1 MYANGLSTT
10 VYSGIHHV
18 FIIPHY
24 VMRGFV
30 FLVFVICSAVGS
42 SAQNLDV
49 AGNKIISD
57 LLFTRYTS
65 KEGLPDNR
73 IRSVFQDSKGFLWVG
88 TMNGVSR
95 YDGYNFRKY
104 YNNNDPNSISG
115 NWAFAICED
124 AAQNIWIGT
133 LNGLNVFDTKKEK
146 FTAYQHIAG
155 DKTSLFSNKITSL
168 LFDTSGKLWIGT
180 QEGLTKLDPSTGKFD
195 HFNQPPLRTY
205 ISKIIRSDGDHIWI
219 ATAEGMVR
227 FNTRSGAYRFYE
239 IKVKPDPY
247 GAFFWSLLEDNKDLY
262 IATGSEGIIKLG
274 YGRVTGDYGK
284 QSYLD
289 QHLHNIEVFDICKS
303 PAGDFWLATD
313 RGLAKIE
320 NPGTAASRVSFYRN
334 NPLNN
339 QSLSNNTVY
348 KVFIDRT
355 DNLWC
360 GTELGL
366 NKLNLHILPFQYFTF
381 KDPGAKDQ
389 VRSIFTPDGENIWI
403 GTAKNACY
411 QFNIKDNSTKPFR
424 FQPYQSPFNSHRSI
438 YIDDN
443 REIWM
448 GTLGGAMKLDQHGAA
463 DMVKEVTGLAIF
475 TILKDSKEN
484 LWLGTNDGL
493 LQIKKDGSRV
503 KYAHDPANPGSLSS
517 SFVHSLHE
525 DHNGYIW
532 VGFETSGLSY
542 LDPSTGIFTRVTPN
556 KAGEKVFGNIIYSI
570 LEYPANVIW
579 AGSESGLNKITLENA
594 GDGKYD
600 YTIRNYFEQNGLADK
615 SVNGILAGRGNSLW
629 ISTIKGLLHFDV
641 ATEQFRHYLPTL
653 NFSLGCAYRFD
664 EHNLLFGTSD
674 GFLIFDPEKISRNMV
689 LPEVAISE
697 LKLFNKEVG
706 IGNEFNGD
714 VILNEAISE
723 TQEISLGYKN
733 NVFTLGFIGL
743 HFSDPENNAYAY
755 KMEGFDNDWIYT
767 KASER
772 AVTYTNLD
780 PGTYTFSVK
789 AANSFGNW
797 NEKPATLTIHI
808 SPPWWKT
815 WWAKLSY
822 FIVFNIILVMLIRYL
837 VKQSRQR
844 HAFETERL
852 LRLKDEELHQ
862 EQLGFFTN
870 ITHELQTPL
879 TLINGSVERFLYKKE
894 QSTDRH
900 YFLSMIHQQSSRL
913 TYLVNQLL
921 DFRKA
926 EAGHLQRH
934 DCNLDVSGLLT
945 GIANLFVP
953 LCEQKKLHYSIA
965 VEPGITG
972 WTDKDKL
979 EKIIFNLLSNAF
991 KHSDSDQEIVFS
1003 VYPGSDGKGMEIT
1016 VANSGCRL
1024 SPEQLHKIFDKF
1036 FVVSTGSDETYN
1048 HGIGLA
1054 FTQQLV
1060 NLLDGKISVTNENNW
1075 ISFKVW
1081 LPLPVTGEEGA
1092 SLQPQAPSYLL
1103 RSIASGPDAEVQLTA
1118 KENNKHALVA
1128 ALEAQ
1133 DKKTILVV
1141 EDEPAIRYLLR
1152 DILAENYI
1160 VYEAENGR
1168 QALELMK
1175 NVLPD
1180 LIISD
1185 IMMPD
1190 IDGLELC
1197 NKVKNSPDTCH
1208 IPFIHLSARGTLEQ
1222 KTEGYDVGAD
1232 AYIPKPFDT
1241 AHLLVRVRNLLEYRQ
1256 RLLNLFKKDDLTS
1269 RIAEEELADSDKTFL
1284 NRIVEIIE
1292 ENMDNT
1298 ELDAAFLEEKLL
1310 VSKMQLYRKLK
1321 ALSDMAPSEFIKHI
1335 RLQRAGVLLLSTQL
1349 TVSEIF
1355 YKTGF
1360 NNKSYFFKEFKK
1372 RYQCSPKEYRDQ
1384 HRIHA

>member
-1 MYANGLSTT
+1 
-10 VYSGIHHV
+10 
-18 FIIPHY
+18 
-24 VMRGFV
+24 
-30 FLVFVICSAVGS
+30 
-42 SAQNLDV
+42 
-49 AGNKIISD
+49 
-57 LLFTRYTS
+57 
-65 KEGLPDNR
+65 
-73 IRSVFQDSKGFLWVG
+73 
-88 TMNGVSR
+88 MNGVSR
-95 YDGYNFRKY
+95 YDGYSFRKY

-124 AAQNIWIGT
+124 AAQRIWIGT
-133 LNGLNVFDTKKEK
+133 LDGLNVFDAKTGQFK
-146 FTAYQHIAG
+146 AYQHAAG
-155 DKTSLFSNKITSL
+155 DSTSIFSNNITSL

-180 QEGLTKLDPSTGKFD
+180 REGLTKLDPATGKFER
-195 HFNQPPLRTY
+195 FSEAPFRTY
-205 ISKIIRSDGDHIWI
+205 ISSIIRSDGDHIWI
-219 ATAEGMVR
+219 ATAMGVVR
-227 FNTRSGAYRFYE
+227 FNTRSGAHRFYE
-239 IKVKPDPY
+239 ISVKPDPY
-247 GAFFWSLLEDNKDLY
+247 GAYFWSLLEDQKDLY
-262 IATGSEGIIKLG
+262 IATGSEGIIRLSYDPG
-274 YGRVTGDYGK
+274 TGDYGK

-289 QHLHNIEVFDICKS
+289 QHLHQTEVFDICKS

-313 RGLAKIE
+313 RGIAKIE
-320 NPGTAASRVSFYRN
+320 HPGTTASKVSFYRN

-381 KDPGAKDQ
+381 KDPSAKDQ

-411 QFNIKDNSTKPFR
+411 QFNIRDNATKPFR
-424 FQPYQSPFNSHRSI
+424 FQPSAFNSHRSI
-438 YIDDN
+438 YMDG
-443 REIWM
+443 RETWM
-448 GTLGGAMKLDQHGAA
+448 GTLGGAMKVDRRGAA
-463 DMVKEVTGLAIF
+463 TMVKEATGLAIF
-475 TILKDSKEN
+475 TILRDSREN
-484 LWLGTNDGL
+484 TWLGTNDGL
-493 LQIKKDGSRV
+493 IQIRKDGSHL
-503 KYAHDPANPGSLSS
+503 KYAHDPANPRSLSS

-525 DHNGYIW
+525 DHNGFIW

-542 LDPSTGIFTRVTPN
+542 LNPSTGVFTRVTPN

-579 AGSESGLNKITLENA
+579 AGSESGLNRITLNSLNN
-594 GDGKYD
+594 GQYD
-600 YTIRNYFEQNGLADK
+600 YNVKNYFEQDGLADQ
-615 SVNGILAGRGNSLW
+615 SVNGILAGKDNSLW

-641 ATEQFRHYLPTL
+641 RTEQFRHYLPTL

-664 EHNLLFGTSD
+664 AHNLLFGAAD
-674 GFLIFDPEKISRNMV
+674 GFLVFDPEKISHNDV

-706 IGNEFNGD
+706 IGKAFNGD
-714 VILNEAISE
+714 VILEQSITE
-723 TQEISLGYKN
+723 TKEISLGYRN
-733 NVFTLGFIGL
+733 NVFTLGFVGL

-767 KASER
+767 SAAER

-780 PGTYTFSVK
+780 PGTYTFQVK
-789 AANSFGNW
+789 AANSFGKW

-808 SPPWWKT
+808 FPPWWKT
-815 WWAKLSY
+815 WWAKLLY
-822 FIVFNIILVMLIRYL
+822 FIAFNIILVILIRYL

-844 HAFETERL
+844 HEFETERL

-879 TLINGSVERFLYKKE
+879 TLINGSIERFLYKKE
-894 QSTDRH
+894 QSTDRN

-934 DCNLDVSGLLT
+934 DGHLDVSGLLT

-953 LCEQKKLHYSIA
+953 LCEQKKLQYSIL

-972 WTDKDKL
+972 WMDKDKL

-991 KHSDSDQEIVFS
+991 KHSESEEEIIFS
-1003 VYPGSDGKGMEIT
+1003 VYPAGADKALEIT

-1024 SPEQLHKIFDKF
+1024 SQEQLGKIFDKF
-1036 FVVSTGSDETYN
+1036 FVVNAANDDKYS

-1060 NLLDGKISVTNENNW
+1060 NLLGGRISATSENNW

-1081 LPLPVTGEEGA
+1081 LPLAEAGETET
-1092 SLQPQAPSYLL
+1092 PQSQSPSYLL
-1103 RSIASGPDAEVQLTA
+1103 RSIASGPDAEVQRSA
-1118 KENNKHALVA
+1118 REHNKHALVA
-1128 ALEAQ
+1128 ALEGQ
-1133 DKKTILVV
+1133 DKKSILVV

-1168 QALELMK
+1168 LALELMK
-1175 NVLPD
+1175 NTLPD

-1185 IMMPD
+1185 IMMPE

-1256 RLLNLFKKDDLTS
+1256 RLLNLFKKDDLTN
-1269 RIAEEELADSDKTFL
+1269 RIAEEELADGDKSFL
-1284 NRIVEIIE
+1284 NRIVQIIE

-1298 ELDAAFLEEKLL
+1298 ELDAAFLEEKLV

-1321 ALSDMAPSEFIKHI
+1321 ALSDMAPSEFIRHI
-1335 RLQRAGVLLLSTQL
+1335 RLQRAGVLLVSTQL